1 MVALWIIVQLY
12 SLLESYGEVF
22 KAIFHFTPSSYS
34 TVTSDPL
41 GVCICDPHTGEP
53 NCTVKE
59 LSLGERYPGERF
71 KINVTAVGQTNGTIP
86 ALINVTDS
94 SSNVSVISHGYNPPI
109 MATCQSITV
118 AVYSP
123 GNTTT
128 TFNMSVI
135 HTNPAK
141 QHFNYHNNPDIRV
154 AVNII
159 DCSWIF
165 QLNKAS
171 NSCECNNIF
180 KPSARTSSCD
190 ITNMSIAK
198 KDWVWVNCTVNKK
211 KTSTIT
217 LRKTVCSKIELS
229 TNCRYCEEA
238 IFIPS
243 NLSNNQCIE
252 GRYGRLCAG
261 CKPDYSV
268 SLGIPKCL
276 HTAEQ
281 CSVWMTFVLII
292 VFAVAG
298 ILLICVLTASV

>member
-1 MVALWIIVQLY
+1 MFNFIHF
-12 SLLESYGEVF
+12 SNSYGEVF

-34 TVTSDPL
+34 AVTSDPL
-41 GVCICDPHTGEP
+41 GVCVCDPHTGEP

-71 KINVTAVGQTNGTIP
+71 KINVTAVGQTSGTIP

-94 SSNVSVISHGYNPPI
+94 SSNVSVISHGYSPLI
-109 MATCQSITV
+109 MASCQSITV

-128 TFNMSVI
+128 TFKMSI
-135 HTNPAK
+135 LDANPAK
-141 QHFNYHNNPDIRV
+141 QKFQLPEQSWDIRV

-159 DCSWIF
+159 DCPWIF

-171 NSCECNNIF
+171 NNCECNNIF
-180 KPSARTSSCD
+180 KSYARTSSCD

-198 KDWVWVNCTVNKK
+198 RDWVWVNCTENKK
-211 KTSTIT
+211 MTSTIT

-229 TNCRYCEEA
+229 THCRYCEKA

-261 CKPDYSV
+261 CKHDYSV

-281 CSVWMTFVLII
+281 CSVWKTFVLII

-298 ILLICVLTASV
+298 ILLICILTASV